1 MDQSLVDLNHKIDAL
16 TVQVEFLAQQAKAV
30 ERQRADRAE
39 LMRDLTPIANEA
51 FRLSIEQLEEIQ
63 EYVELGDLLRL
74 VKRMARN
81 GRNFEK
87 ILNQLE
93 GIMDLMDTVGPLA
106 DEAFEKAVMELA
118 RMEQKG
124 YFNFARGGMQIM
136 DNVVTSFTEE
146 DVNRFGDNVV
156 LILNTVKD
164 MTQPEIMNFVR
175 NTLLVAE
182 KEIDKPVDIS
192 YSGLIR
198 QMRDPEVRRGL
209 ALTMRVLHVV
219 GAQAGGK
226 GNLAGDSIESK
237 TD

>member
-1 MDQSLVDLNHKIDAL
+1 MDQSMVELNHKIDELSA
-16 TVQVEFLAQQAKAV
+16 QVAYLAEQAQAA

-39 LMRDLTPIANEA
+39 LIRDLTPIANEA
-51 FRLSIEQLEEIQ
+51 FRLSVEQLEEIQ
-63 EYVELGDLLRL
+63 EYVELDDFLRL
-74 VKRMARN
+74 VKRVARN

-87 ILNQLE
+87 MLNQLE
-93 GIMDLMDTVGPLA
+93 SMMDLAETVGPLA
-106 DEAFEKAVMELA
+106 NEAFGKAVHELTEME
-118 RMEQKG
+118 RKG
-124 YFNFARGGMQIM
+124 YFTFAQGGMQIM
-136 DNVVTSFTEE
+136 DNVVTSFSEE

-182 KEIDKPVDIS
+182 QEIEKPVDIS
-192 YSGLIR
+192 YTGLMR

-219 GAQAGGK
+219 GAQAGGN
-226 GNLAGDSIESK
+226 GNNPQTTIENSA
-237 TD
+237 D